1 MAIPALP
8 GAHLIVVQ
16 ATLLLGHLEACL
28 DRPAHACNPRQR
40 GKAGVR
46 RAEDHVVRHIV
57 RILAVTPDQQPVLP
71 VRLLR
76 PASARQTQAGPVV
89 EAFALGPGL
98 GRVTLPDAGWTGLCQ

>member
-1 MAIPALP
+1 MAIPDLP

-16 ATLLLGHLEACL
+16 ATLLLGHLEAYL
-28 DRPAHACNPRQR
+28 DRPAHACDTRQR
-40 GKAGVR
+40 GKAGVC

-71 VRLLR
+71 VRLLP

-89 EAFALGPGL
+89 EALALAPGA
-98 GRVTLPDAGWTGLCQ
+98 GRVTPPGAGG